1 MTKGNFTCGIDVG
14 TNFTKVVVVGVDQH
28 KKEKTVLATGL
39 AETNGMRLGYV
50 SNVDAVALSIKKAVF
65 FS

>member
-14 TNFTKVVVVGVDQH
+14 TNFKVVVVGFDQH

-39 AETNGMRLGYV
+39 AETNG
-50 SNVDAVALSIKKAVF
+50 I
-65 FS
+65 